1 MAIPEMSGAENSRA
15 QGVRWQFFNSLELR
29 AGWRL
34 LIFVA
39 IVWAFLQAG
48 NWLIRTALRG
58 ADQDAVW
65 LLSEAMVFFICVA
78 AAAIMGRIE
87 HRTVADYGL
96 PWRRMFRGQFWLG
109 AALGFTAI
117 TALLVVLRL
126 AGAFHFGPLALHGV
140 EAGKWAVLYGVVFL
154 IVAFKEEFLLRSYA
168 QFTLASGI
176 GYWPAAI
183 ALSAIFGYGHLG
195 NSGENWAGALA
206 AASFGLL
213 LCFLLRRT
221 GNLWMPIGLHMAWD
235 WGESYFYGVP
245 DSGVVLP
252 GHLFNSSASGPAWLT
267 GGAVGPEGSRLCL
280 LLLVMLAVI
289 FNACFREVK
298 FPRALSAK

>member
-1 MAIPEMSGAENSRA
+1 MVIPGTAIKGNSGARNL
-15 QGVRWQFFNSLELR
+15 RWLFFNSYELR

-34 LIFVA
+34 LIFIA

-48 NWLIRTALRG
+48 NALIRTALRS
-58 ADQDAVW
+58 ADKDAVF
-65 LLSEAMVFFICVA
+65 LLSEAMVFFFSLA
-78 AAAIMGRIE
+78 AAAIMGKIE

-96 PWRRMFRGQFWLG
+96 PWRRMFRSQFWLG
-109 AALGFTAI
+109 AAIGFAAI

-126 AGAFHFGPLALHGV
+126 AGVFHFGALALHGA
-140 EAGKWAVLYGVVFL
+140 EACKWAAIYALVFL
-154 IVAFKEEFLLRSYA
+154 IVALKEEFLLRSYA

-183 ALSAIFGYGHLG
+183 ALSALFGYGHLG

-206 AASFGLL
+206 AASFGVL
-213 LCFLLRRT
+213 LCLLLRRT

-267 GGAVGPEGSRLCL
+267 GGTVGPEGSRLCL
-280 LLLVMLAVI
+280 LLLVILAVI

-298 FPRALSAK
+298 FPRELSAK